1 MIGWLCGF
9 IAGGALLAWFGVYV
23 CRGGPSHRSAA
34 KSEVALLE
42 AIASLETRQD
52 PR

>member
-9 IAGGALLAWFGVYV
+9 ASGAALLAGFGVYV
-23 CRGGPSHRSAA
+23 CRGGPNSRGAA

-42 AIASLETRQD
+42 AIASLE
-52 PR
+52 PREDRR